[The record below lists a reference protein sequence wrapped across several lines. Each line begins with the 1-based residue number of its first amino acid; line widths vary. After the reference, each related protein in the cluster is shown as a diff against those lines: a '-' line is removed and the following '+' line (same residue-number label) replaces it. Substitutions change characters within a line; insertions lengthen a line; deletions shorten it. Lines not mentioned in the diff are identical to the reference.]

1 MAVPVTAITMLPRLF
16 PRSFALRRR
25 YLGLNAGLDTGRRD
39 RLNRSSR
46 CIRVMAVLGV
56 TAISF
61 AGCADSRLTANNAAS
76 SPGAGAQASGGA
88 AQDQSPSGYRFT
100 TDLYTELFRSNKR
113 DDKSAPAN
121 DTSAPTSVSGPVAPV
136 TVTSGTPQ
144 QDPSAPA
151 PGVTRQEAAAPEAP
165 PAQATVYG
173 ISSNGTTTD
182 LYTELFGPRRRE

>member
-1 MAVPVTAITMLPRLF
+1 
-16 PRSFALRRR
+16 
-25 YLGLNAGLDTGRRD
+25 
-39 RLNRSSR
+39 
-46 CIRVMAVLGV
+46 MAVLGV
-56 TAISF
+56 TAISL

-76 SPGAGAQASGGA
+76 SPGAGAQASGGT

-113 DDKSAPAN
+113 DDKSAPTN
-121 DTSAPTSVSGPVAPV
+121 DTSAPASVSGPVAPV
-136 TVTSGTPQ
+136 AVTSGTPQ
-144 QDPSAPA
+144 QDPSARDQSAPA
-151 PGVTRQEAAAPEAP
+151 PGVTRQEAVAPETP

>member
-1 MAVPVTAITMLPRLF
+1 M
-16 PRSFALRRR
+16 
-25 YLGLNAGLDTGRRD
+25 
-39 RLNRSSR
+39 NRSSR

-76 SPGAGAQASGGA
+76 SPGAGAQASGGT
-88 AQDQSPSGYRFT
+88 AQDQSPTGYRFT

-121 DTSAPTSVSGPVAPV
+121 DTSAPTSVSGPVAPATV
-136 TVTSGTPQ
+136 TSGAVTSGTPQ
-144 QDPSAPA
+144 QDQSAPA
-151 PGVTRQEAAAPEAP
+151 PGVTRQEAAAAEPP